1 MSERVF
7 IIGAGKVGR
16 GLAHAFRTAGL
27 QVLGVHARTPRDGA
41 TTSGPYPRIMNEANV
56 VIVAVSDVAL
66 NDVCHSLAVAARE
79 KGSPLTHGTIV
90 LHTSGT
96 ESPQALEE
104 LRAAGSPSGTF
115 HPLAPFSTA
124 ERGASALHDGWV
136 GIDGDPTACA
146 AARRLAA
153 VIGARTVNIP
163 PGGKSMYHAAAVM
176 ASNFPV
182 VLAALAARL
191 LSHSGMEERA
201 AEQVVQRLMAGAVA
215 NLEHGSARDVLT
227 GPAARGDAEA
237 VSSHRIALRY
247 DPELLAVYD
256 ALTRAAASLAG
267 NQTAAVDDTSVGRR
281 GELKR

>member
-41 TTSGPYPRIMNEANV
+41 TTSGPFPRAMGEANV
-56 VIVAVSDVAL
+56 VIIAVSDSAL
-66 NDVCHSLAVAARE
+66 NDVCHSLAVTARE

-96 ESPQALEE
+96 VSPPALEE

-153 VIGARTVNIP
+153 AIGARTVNIP
-163 PGGKSMYHAAAVM
+163 ASGKAMYHAAAVM
-176 ASNFPV
+176 ASNFPI

-191 LSHSGMEERA
+191 LTDSGMEERA
-201 AEQVVQRLMAGAVA
+201 AEQVVQRLMAGAVS
-215 NLEHGSARDVLT
+215 NLEHGSPRTVLT
-227 GPAARGDAEA
+227 GPAARGDAEGIA
-237 VSSHRIALRY
+237 AHRAALRY
-247 DPELLAVYD
+247 DPEMLAVYD
-256 ALTRAAASLAG
+256 ALARAAASLSG
-267 NQTAAVDDTSVGRR
+267 GHAAAIDDASPGRR